1 MELNRKGIVK
11 ALECQVGT
19 DENHDCR
26 GCYFYREG
34 GLCVENM
41 SHGLASCVLAFIR
54 ELDSLVRSMQNRIE
68 NQRVEIARLNKHIR
82 SLEQSRDSWKDKAK
96 RVGRQ
101 LYEVLR
107 YHDDSQRDCNHEDER
122 RRNDNGR

>member
-1 MELNRKGIVK
+1 MEFISRN
-11 ALECQVGT
+11 
-19 DENHDCR
+19 
-26 GCYFYREG
+26 
-34 GLCVENM
+34 
-41 SHGLASCVLAFIR
+41 VLSLIR
-54 ELDSLVRSMQNRIE
+54 ELDILVQSMQKRIE
-68 NQRVEIARLNKHIR
+68 NQCVEIARLHKHTI